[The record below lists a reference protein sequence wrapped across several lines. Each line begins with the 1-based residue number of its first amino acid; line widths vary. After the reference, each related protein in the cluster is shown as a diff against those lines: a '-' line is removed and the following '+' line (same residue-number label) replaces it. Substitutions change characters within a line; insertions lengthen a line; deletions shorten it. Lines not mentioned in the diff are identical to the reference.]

1 MREYTGNEI
10 FALVCFALAWL
21 VLAHCYNILMT
32 HTNKY
37 TQRVMHSSVR
47 LFVCLSIYRMCDR
60 PIDVMH
66 SKTDDKANKDT
77 TSFKGT
83 MMKARMLTRSTAMLT
98 ADTLLSVR

>member
-37 TQRVMHSSVR
+37 TQRVMHSSIR

-77 TSFKGT
+77 MYYFLQINKGT
-83 MMKARMLTRSTAMLT
+83 KDAHNTLLFVPT
-98 ADTLLSVR
+98 ADC